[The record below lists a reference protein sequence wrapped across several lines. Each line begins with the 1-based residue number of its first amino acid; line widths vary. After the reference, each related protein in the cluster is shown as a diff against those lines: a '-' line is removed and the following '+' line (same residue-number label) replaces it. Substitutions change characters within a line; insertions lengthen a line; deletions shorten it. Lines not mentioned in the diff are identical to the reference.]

1 MVRGF
6 LTLHTMGY
14 VATTRVQF
22 TYVPFP
28 DLRPAHN
35 ALFSGTMTIVIAS
48 VMLPDDAKS
57 LDADAMTKS
66 QGSTGYVQAESLEK
80 VWEVINA
87 DALWEN
93 GVVRTM

>member
-1 MVRGF
+1 
-6 LTLHTMGY
+6 
-14 VATTRVQF
+14 
-22 TYVPFP
+22 
-28 DLRPAHN
+28 
-35 ALFSGTMTIVIAS
+35 MTIVIAS

-80 VWEVINA
+80 VWEVIKA